1 MISSGNLYCNG
12 ESLGQVTEVGE
23 VKLENIKNEVYNMD
37 IEICGSIKC
46 NKNLNEIFRKMFG
59 YISQKR
65 FRKLL
70 YSIGYQRNQVNKII
84 EIEWKFKKS
93 YNTRDVE
100 YWRSYLDEKNRKN

>member
-1 MISSGNLYCNG
+1 MGEGLISSGQLYCNG
-12 ESLGQVTEVGE
+12 EPVDLTPKEVELDLECNQEIKLGEASLEFV
-23 VKLENIKNEVYNMD
+23 IKISAKEW
-37 IEICGSIKC
+37 
-46 NKNLNEIFRKMFG
+46 RKMMG

-70 YSIGYQRNQVNKII
+70 YSIGYQRNQVNEII

-100 YWRSYLDEKNRKN
+100 YWRSYLDEKNRKD